1 MAGEKN
7 SGKTGKAAWERLKA
21 QTTPLD
27 KTHKNRHIEPP
38 AAARAAGKSLP
49 PEPISPASKPARSAH
64 SSAPSSAHSS
74 APSSAHSSAH
84 SQTKGPEMMAA
95 REKPPPRPG
104 LAQKAKRRLSR
115 GAVEIGGRLDLHG
128 MSVAQAHR
136 SLIGFV
142 SAAVAQEKK
151 WLLVITGK
159 GERGEGKLRR
169 ALPDWLASAP
179 LADQIAEYGPSAPN
193 HGGDGAFYLRLRRR
207 AKP

>member
-38 AAARAAGKSLP
+38 AAARASGKSLP

-74 APSSAHSSAH
+74 AH
-84 SQTKGPEMMAA
+84 SQTKVPEMMAA
-95 REKPPPRPG
+95 RQKPPPRLG

-115 GAVEIGGRLDLHG
+115 GAVEIDGRLDLHG

-159 GERGEGKLRR
+159 GVRGEGKLRR

>member
-38 AAARAAGKSLP
+38 AAARASGKSLP
-49 PEPISPASKPARSAH
+49 LDPRSPEAKPARSAPG
-64 SSAPSSAHSS
+64 SAQSSAHS
-74 APSSAHSSAH
+74 P
-84 SQTKGPEMMAA
+84 TKGSTHPPAKGPVMMAA
-95 REKPPPRPG
+95 RQKPPPRPG

-115 GAVEIGGRLDLHG
+115 GAMEIDGRLDLHG

-159 GERGEGKLRR
+159 GVRGEGKLRR